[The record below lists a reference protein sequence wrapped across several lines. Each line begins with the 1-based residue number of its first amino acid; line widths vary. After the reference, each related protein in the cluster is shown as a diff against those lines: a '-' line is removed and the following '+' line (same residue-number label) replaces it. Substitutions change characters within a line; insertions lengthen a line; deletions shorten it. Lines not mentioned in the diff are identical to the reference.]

1 MNASSPE
8 METICPLS
16 SSPCSGVLK
25 FRLASNASASM
36 VFASAISFVWVM
48 GVLRSFFL
56 IASRSGDRL
65 GCVSYSKEET
75 RGTRANAGGERFLPA
90 RYDQAR
96 KVQTGEKSIR
106 LKAVARRFEV
116 SNLSHFRDRKN
127 IFATHLPAIEHE
139 PMLMVPQHR
148 MPHAAVNGAAG
159 RRERQWSSTHGNAD
173 APSGCQRIA

>member
-8 METICPLS
+8 IETICPLS

-65 GCVSYSKEET
+65 GCGSYSKEDT
-75 RGTRANAGGERFLPA
+75 RGTPANAGRVKILPA
-90 RYDQAR
+90 RYDQ
-96 KVQTGEKSIR
+96 
-106 LKAVARRFEV
+106 
-116 SNLSHFRDRKN
+116 
-127 IFATHLPAIEHE
+127 
-139 PMLMVPQHR
+139 
-148 MPHAAVNGAAG
+148 
-159 RRERQWSSTHGNAD
+159 ERQGE
-173 APSGCQRIA
+173 